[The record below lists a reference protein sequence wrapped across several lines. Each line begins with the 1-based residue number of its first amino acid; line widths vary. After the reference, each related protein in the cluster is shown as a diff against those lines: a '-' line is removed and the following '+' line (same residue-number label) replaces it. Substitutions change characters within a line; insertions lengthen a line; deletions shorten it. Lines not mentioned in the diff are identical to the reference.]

1 MLQSYNLILTLPKIN
16 TKKDTASSQRGISKN
31 TKTMCL
37 ILTTITILNIV
48 QILDTI
54 IRYCPCKQDSDRK
67 VGSYQSHPEG

>member
-37 ILTTITILNIV
+37 IQTTITNLKYSLNNF
-48 QILDTI
+48 
-54 IRYCPCKQDSDRK
+54 
-67 VGSYQSHPEG
+67 